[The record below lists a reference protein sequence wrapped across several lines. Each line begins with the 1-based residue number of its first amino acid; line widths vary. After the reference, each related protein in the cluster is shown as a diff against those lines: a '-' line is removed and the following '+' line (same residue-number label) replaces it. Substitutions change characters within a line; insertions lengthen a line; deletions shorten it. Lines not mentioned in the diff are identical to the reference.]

1 MLQQDE
7 DSEVQFSLQK
17 LAPTLP
23 ASLKITASLKMLCLW
38 GEEAFK
44 NGRTINFDMEP
55 EVFGN
60 VRKTY
65 IMGTNVRRL
74 ASMREV
80 TGNCIVLY
88 QR

>member
-1 MLQQDE
+1 M
-7 DSEVQFSLQK
+7 
-17 LAPTLP
+17 
-23 ASLKITASLKMLCLW
+23 ICLW

-44 NGRTINFDMEP
+44 DGRTINFDMEP

-60 VRKTY
+60 IRKTY
-65 IMGTNVRRL
+65 IMGTDVRRL